1 LERVRLIFSESFRS
15 LGANISTTLAAAVT
29 VLIGM
34 FLLGLFIAVWSWAH
48 SYDKQLKNQL
58 VVRVYFCTKD
68 TCPAQGRATEAQRN
82 AVAARLNSD
91 PQRVRRV
98 EFVSREEA
106 LEIMRKKQPDAVEV
120 LPTNPFPDAFKVYP
134 TRGELTPTIGRELR
148 AAQFPGVPAGDD
160 GVTWGGDLTKRVLHV
175 TRVLEGFF
183 VAAAVLLIVASTLLI
198 ANTIR
203 LSIFARRREIEVMK
217 LVGATN
223 WFVRGP
229 FMLEGLLC
237 GLAGAVG
244 AIFLLLLGKEVILP
258 TLLNGPL
265 HSNNDVSA
273 LAFELNALALIG
285 VGLLLGAAGSGVTI
299 RRFLQV

>member
-1 LERVRLIFSESFRS
+1 LERVRLIFSESLRS

-68 TCPAQGRATEAQRN
+68 TCPSEGAATRAQENDLA
-82 AVAARLNSD
+82 
-91 PQRVRRV
+91 RRV
-98 EFVSREEA
+98 ANDSRVKRWEFVSKEKA
-106 LEIMRKKQPDAVEV
+106 LQIMEKRQPDAVKV
-120 LPTNPFPDAFKVYP
+120 LPTNPFPDALKIYP
-134 TRGELTPTIGRELR
+134 QRGELTPTIGRELR
-148 AAQFPGVPAGDD
+148 DADFPGVPPGED
-160 GVTWGGDLTKRVLHV
+160 GVTWGGELTKRVLHV

-183 VAAAVLLIVASTLLI
+183 VAAAILLIVASTLLI

-244 AIFLLLLGKEVILP
+244 AIFLLVLGKEVILP

-265 HSNNDVSA
+265 HSNNDVKA
-273 LAFELNALALIG
+273 LAFELNALALVG